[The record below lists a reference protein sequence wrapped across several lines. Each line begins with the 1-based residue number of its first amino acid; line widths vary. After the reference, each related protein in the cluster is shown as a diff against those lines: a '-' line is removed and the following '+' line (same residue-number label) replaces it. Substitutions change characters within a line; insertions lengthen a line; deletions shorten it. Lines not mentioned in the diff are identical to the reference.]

1 MFPFSIKK
9 RFQEMARTSP
19 AKFVRQVR
27 GEITR
32 ITWATRKDTL
42 TSTIT
47 VLIMVVIAS
56 LFFFAADSIISILI
70 QWLFGIFSF

>member
-1 MFPFSIKK
+1 
-9 RFQEMARTSP
+9 MARTSP

-27 GEITR
+27 GEISR
-32 ITWATRKDTL
+32 ITWATRRDTL

-56 LFFFAADSIISILI
+56 AFFFLVDLLLSNIVEFILS
-70 QWLFGIFSF
+70 FGI

>member
-1 MFPFSIKK
+1 
-9 RFQEMARTSP
+9 MARTSP

-27 GEITR
+27 GEISR

-47 VLIMVVIAS
+47 VFVMVVIAA
-56 LFFFAADSIISILI
+56 LVFFLADSLIAFLI
-70 QWLFGIFSF
+70 QFLIG

>member
-1 MFPFSIKK
+1 
-9 RFQEMARTSP
+9 MARTSP
-19 AKFVRQVR
+19 AKFVMQVR
-27 GEITR
+27 GEISR
-32 ITWATRKDTL
+32 ITWATRRDTL

-56 LFFFAADSIISILI
+56 LFFFAADSIISFLI

>member
-1 MFPFSIKK
+1 
-9 RFQEMARTSP
+9 MANTSP

-27 GEITR
+27 AEISR
-32 ITWATRKDTL
+32 ITWATRRDTM

-56 LFFFAADSIISILI
+56 LFFFAADSLISLVI
-70 QWLFGIFSF
+70 QWLFGVLS

>member
-1 MFPFSIKK
+1 
-9 RFQEMARTSP
+9 MARTSP

-32 ITWATRKDTL
+32 ITWATRRDTL

-47 VLIMVVIAS
+47 VFVMVVIAAI
-56 LFFFAADSIISILI
+56 FFFLADSLI
-70 QWLFGIFSF
+70 AFLVKQLIGQ

>member
-1 MFPFSIKK
+1 
-9 RFQEMARTSP
+9 MANTSP

-27 GEITR
+27 AEISR
-32 ITWATRKDTL
+32 ITWASRRDTM

-56 LFFFAADSIISILI
+56 LFFFAADSLISIVI
-70 QWLFGIFSF
+70 QWLFGVLS

>member
-1 MFPFSIKK
+1 
-9 RFQEMARTSP
+9 MARTSP

-27 GEITR
+27 GEISR
-32 ITWATRKDTL
+32 ITWATRRDTL
-42 TSTIT
+42 TTTIT
-47 VLIMVVIAS
+47 DLIMVVIAS

>member
-1 MFPFSIKK
+1 
-9 RFQEMARTSP
+9 MARTSP
-19 AKFVRQVR
+19 AKFVRQGR
-27 GEITR
+27 GERSR
-32 ITWATRKDTL
+32 ITWATRRDTL

-56 LFFFAADSIISILI
+56 LFFFAADSIISFLI

>member
-1 MFPFSIKK
+1 
-9 RFQEMARTSP
+9 MARTRP

-27 GEITR
+27 GEISR
-32 ITWATRKDTL
+32 ITWATRRDTL
-42 TSTIT
+42 TTTIT
-47 VLIMVVIAS
+47 DLIMVVIAS

>member
-1 MFPFSIKK
+1 
-9 RFQEMARTSP
+9 MARTSP

-27 GEITR
+27 GEISR
-32 ITWATRKDTL
+32 ITWSTRKDTL

-56 LFFFAADSIISILI
+56 LFFFAADSIISFLI
-70 QWLFGIFSF
+70 EWLFGIFSF

>member
-1 MFPFSIKK
+1 
-9 RFQEMARTSP
+9 MARTSP

-27 GEITR
+27 GEISR
-32 ITWATRKDTL
+32 ITWATRRDTF

-56 LFFFAADSIISILI
+56 LFFFAADSIISFLI

>member
-1 MFPFSIKK
+1 
-9 RFQEMARTSP
+9 MARTSP

-27 GEITR
+27 GEISR
-32 ITWATRKDTL
+32 ITWAKRRDTL

-56 LFFFAADSIISILI
+56 LFFFAADSIISFLI